1 VKPERIFMKRTL
13 MGALAATATFATLA
27 SHASTAFA
35 DSASYPIEIT
45 KRPLTLPA
53 GTFQLNGNA
62 TIDLSKG
69 AGTAVELSPNVAYGV
84 NDEVELSLTH
94 QGHGSLLFGPKG
106 TKVYNGFGADVTY
119 WALKAPVGIA
129 PHAGLDVGPFDPKF
143 ALGFNVG
150 SRFWYNFSDSVVLSA
165 DPRIGFGVANRA
177 GGARDYLSV
186 PVALLVQTT
195 DNLGVRI
202 ESGIHGGLNSFGDTY
217 AIPLGV
223 AGIYALNHS
232 VDLGARFTFTG
243 LINGAGAGAFDGRAL
258 GLFANFRL

>member
-1 VKPERIFMKRTL
+1 MKRTL
-13 MGALAATATFATLA
+13 MSALAATATFATLA
-27 SHASTAFA
+27 SHASTASA

-53 GTFQLNGNA
+53 GVFQINGNA

-69 AGTAVELSPNVAYGV
+69 AGTAIELSPNVAYGV

-94 QGHGSLLFGPKG
+94 QGHGSLLFGPEG

-143 ALGFNVG
+143 GFGVNVG
-150 SRFWYNFSDSVVLSA
+150 SRFWYNFSDRVVLNA

-195 DNLGVRI
+195 DNLGIRV
-202 ESGIHGGLNSFGDTY
+202 ESGIRGSLNGFGDTY
-217 AIPLGV
+217 SIPLGV
-223 AGIYALNHS
+223 AGIYAINHS

-243 LINGAGAGAFDGRAL
+243 LINGADAGAFDGRNL
-258 GLFANFRL
+258 GLFANIRL